1 MSFNVTPSDVSAYG
15 NGLFFRDAAV
25 GPPAVTATQ
34 PSATQCEEYIARA
47 AKIVDAQVLRGLGV
61 DPDTVTAGSDT
72 YNVCA
77 QLVLLDTAAWAVAA
91 RDRGNVELARE
102 YRRRYE
108 REVERLEKARQ
119 RLGSKRNTSDG
130 APAMARGPQPP
141 SQIGQLQATQ
151 GADFWRRSNGQL

>member
-1 MSFNVTPSDVSAYG
+1 MSFGVTPSDVSAYA

-25 GPPAVTATQ
+25 GPPVVTATQ
-34 PSATQCEEYIARA
+34 PSAAQCAEYIAEA
-47 AKIVDAQVLRGLGV
+47 ALIVDATLRSLGV
-61 DPDTVTAGSDT
+61 DPGTVTAGSDT
-72 YNVCA
+72 YTICA
-77 QLVLLDTAAWAVAA
+77 RLVLLDTAAGALAA